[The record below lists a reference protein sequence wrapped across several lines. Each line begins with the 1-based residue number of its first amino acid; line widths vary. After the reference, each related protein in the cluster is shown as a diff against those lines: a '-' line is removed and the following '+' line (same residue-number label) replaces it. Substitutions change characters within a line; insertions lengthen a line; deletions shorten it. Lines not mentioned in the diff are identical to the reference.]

1 MKFTSRDIR
10 ENKPLRSFIRSQ
22 IVPSESIVKD
32 RFLFNVYDTQNVIE
46 VLRMKIKKYEGGGNI
61 AKFVPKWK
69 QHIKYL
75 ENLRSK

>member
-10 ENKPLRSFIRSQ
+10 ENKPRRSFIRSQ

-32 RFLFNVYDTQNVIE
+32 RFLFNVYDTQNVIK

-61 AKFVPKWK
+61 AKFIPKWEE
-69 QHIKYL
+69 HIKYL
-75 ENLRSK
+75 ENLGS

>member
-10 ENKPLRSFIRSQ
+10 ENKPLRSFIRTQ
-22 IVPSESIVKD
+22 VRTDKTIVKD
-32 RFLFNVYDTQNVIE
+32 KYLFNVYDTQNVIK

-75 ENLRSK
+75 ENLGS